1 MSGPPVPPN
10 ASGILP
16 DSQALAD
23 AGGATPIAAI
33 TQAPGLIN
41 DAPGPMFGDGPPEP
55 TRVYGYVAFV
65 DPGTGSEY
73 IPNGLYGQPT
83 RTDGYPTHI
92 SLAFATPA
100 GPQVNLFLG
109 DEYWWRE
116 VVRLPDGSLSHRPR
130 NSGGFAWY
138 YDIVLEQD
146 RTAGAPDPFHTEPR
160 DDRLQVVTYNPD
172 YFRFAGVGS
181 TIPYVGEAAPPAV
194 FTRRVAHFPDLPDT
208 L

>member
-1 MSGPPVPPN
+1 VSGPPIPLD
-10 ASGILP
+10 ASGISP

-33 TQAPGLIN
+33 TEAPGLIT
-41 DAPGPMFGDGPPEP
+41 DGPRPMFGEGPPEP

-73 IPNGLYGQPT
+73 IPNGLYGAPT
-83 RTDGYPTHI
+83 RTDGWPTNI

-100 GPQVNLFLG
+100 GPQVHVALG
-109 DEYWWRE
+109 GEYWWRE
-116 VVRLPDGSLSHRPR
+116 VVRNPDGSVGLRPR
-130 NSGGFAWY
+130 NSGGVAWY
-138 YDIVLEQD
+138 YDIALQQD
-146 RTAGAPDPFHTEPR
+146 RTAGAPDPYHTAPTGE
-160 DDRLQVVTYNPD
+160 RLQVVTYNPD

-194 FTRRVAHFPDLPDT
+194 FTRRVSHFPDLPDT